1 MPIYSMEGGWTFN
14 IKVNLKKSSEWRM
27 GGNDMISIFLITW
40 NKHTNDDFNKDKN
53 KSLFLMK
60 ITVFFHVK

>member
-1 MPIYSMEGGWTFN
+1 MDFKHQSKFR
-14 IKVNLKKSSEWRM
+14 KKSSEWRM